1 MNKKRIAILLPYK
14 DHFTHKM
21 AGSASIWVKDF
32 NRKSKYK
39 KQISILGNTD
49 FSDDIIDKKRY
60 INLNLKK
67 STFGSKNNSYV
78 KEFIKQNL
86 ISKYSLVEIHNRPS
100 YIKQIVAN
108 GSKIKIVLIFHNNP
122 ITLGGSKT
130 VQERKALLELCHKII
145 FVSNWVKERFFDNMD
160 LKSSSKCEVIYPS
173 VQEIKKMPKKEKI
186 ISFVGKLNKSK
197 GFNIFG
203 VSVLKILKKYKDW
216 KAIVI
221 GDEPRESYSFKHARL
236 DYKGW
241 VSHDVALNLYN
252 KTSISVVPSTWEEPF
267 GRTSLEAA
275 SRGCATIIS
284 KRGGLKETVNHAI
297 FLNEINQR
305 EVFNKMELLI
315 KDNKLRKRIQKNL
328 FTNILHKLDINSKK
342 IDDYRD
348 EIINGYSLNL
358 IKKKNLKILHV
369 SNFGARLSNRLYFIS
384 IAKKLSNGF
393 IRLGHDVTNISD
405 RDIIKFNRN
414 ISMQSGI
421 DYLNKI
427 FYESVENYN
436 PDLILLGHTDNLK
449 HETLDKIKN
458 SNKNIKIAQWFEDN
472 LALNGPDPFSNQKRL
487 LQYQPFI
494 DYNFIT
500 TSPSVLPFL
509 SNKKNYFY
517 LPIPVDKNIENL
529 NIYNENESVHDLFF
543 TMSHGV
549 NRGVLKANKKDE
561 RDSFIQKLIE
571 KNPNIVFDIYGYNN
585 RQPIWSQNFYN
596 TIRLSKMG
604 LNLSRTN
611 SIKYYTSNRISSL
624 IGNGLMTFIDHKT
637 QLNDFFNSDEI
648 IFYKNINDLSN
659 KLNYYK
665 NNDKLRKKIALNG
678 QRKYFR
684 IFNSEVVSGYIL
696 NKIFDIK
703 KNKKFK
709 WMK

>member
-1 MNKKRIAILLPYK
+1 MSKKKIAILLPYK

-108 GSKIKIVLIFHNNP
+108 RSKIKIVLIFHNNP

-315 KDNKLRKRIQKNL
+315 KNNKLRKRIQKNL

-358 IKKKNLKILHV
+358 TKKKNLKILHV

-487 LQYQPFI
+487 LQYEPFI

>member
-1 MNKKRIAILLPYK
+1 
-14 DHFTHKM
+14 
-21 AGSASIWVKDF
+21 
-32 NRKSKYK
+32 
-39 KQISILGNTD
+39 
-49 FSDDIIDKKRY
+49 
-60 INLNLKK
+60 
-67 STFGSKNNSYV
+67 
-78 KEFIKQNL
+78 
-86 ISKYSLVEIHNRPS
+86 
-100 YIKQIVAN
+100 
-108 GSKIKIVLIFHNNP
+108 
-122 ITLGGSKT
+122 
-130 VQERKALLELCHKII
+130 
-145 FVSNWVKERFFDNMD
+145 
-160 LKSSSKCEVIYPS
+160 
-173 VQEIKKMPKKEKI
+173 
-186 ISFVGKLNKSK
+186 
-197 GFNIFG
+197 
-203 VSVLKILKKYKDW
+203 
-216 KAIVI
+216 
-221 GDEPRESYSFKHARL
+221 
-236 DYKGW
+236 
-241 VSHDVALNLYN
+241 
-252 KTSISVVPSTWEEPF
+252 
-267 GRTSLEAA
+267 
-275 SRGCATIIS
+275 
-284 KRGGLKETVNHAI
+284 
-297 FLNEINQR
+297 
-305 EVFNKMELLI
+305 MELLI

-358 IKKKNLKILHV
+358 TKKKNLKILHV

-487 LQYQPFI
+487 LQYEPFI

-684 IFNSEVVSGYIL
+684 IFNNEVVSDYIL

>member
-1 MNKKRIAILLPYK
+1 MNKKKIAILLPYK

-108 GSKIKIVLIFHNNP
+108 RSKIKIVLIFHNNP

-315 KDNKLRKRIQKNL
+315 KDNKLRRRIQKNL

-487 LQYQPFI
+487 LQYEPFI

-500 TSPSVLPFL
+500 TAPSVLPFL

-637 QLNDFFNSDEI
+637 QLNDFFNSNEI